1 MRRFFEL
8 DRRYLAQTYKRMPV
22 VFERGRGIFLWDLN
36 GKRYLD
42 FVSGVSVSLL
52 GHADPELCLAL
63 CRQARRLIH
72 MTNLVYIRE
81 QAELGRELARIAP
94 GRIDKFFF
102 CNSGAESV
110 ETALKLSVK
119 HTGRRKIVVMENSF
133 HGRTLGALSAT
144 WKPSYRQPFEPLLL
158 PNFQFIPFNDLSAAE
173 RAVDEET
180 AAVLVEPIQG
190 EGGVRV
196 ASPEFLPGLRKL
208 CDERGAL
215 LILDEVQTGMGRTG
229 RWFACEHWRVEP
241 DILTLAK
248 GLGGGVPIGCTG
260 ARSEV
265 MASFSPGDHG
275 STFGGNP
282 LACTAA
288 LTVIRILKRRKLVR
302 RADRM
307 GRYFLRGLQELEED
321 HPSVREVRGK
331 GLMLGMEL
339 DKEERAEE
347 VVMGALKKGFL
358 LNVTA
363 GRVLRFLPPLVV
375 ERSHI
380 DALLSLLDELLR
392 GSGG

>member
-1 MRRFFEL
+1 
-8 DRRYLAQTYKRMPV
+8 
-22 VFERGRGIFLWDLN
+22 
-36 GKRYLD
+36 
-42 FVSGVSVSLL
+42 
-52 GHADPELCLAL
+52 
-63 CRQARRLIH
+63 
-72 MTNLVYIRE
+72 
-81 QAELGRELARIAP
+81 
-94 GRIDKFFF
+94 
-102 CNSGAESV
+102 
-110 ETALKLSVK
+110 
-119 HTGRRKIVVMENSF
+119 
-133 HGRTLGALSAT
+133 
-144 WKPSYRQPFEPLLL
+144 
-158 PNFQFIPFNDLSAAE
+158 
-173 RAVDEET
+173 
-180 AAVLVEPIQG
+180 
-190 EGGVRV
+190 
-196 ASPEFLPGLRKL
+196 
-208 CDERGAL
+208 
-215 LILDEVQTGMGRTG
+215 
-229 RWFACEHWRVEP
+229 
-241 DILTLAK
+241 
-248 GLGGGVPIGCTG
+248 
-260 ARSEV
+260 